1 MKKVILG
8 IVGVIVVLGLAIGVK
23 IYVFP
28 EPTHLD
34 VLSNLELTF
43 EGMEESG
50 KASIKGN
57 DIQYDG
63 DDKEVLDFIASLKYE
78 ISPNKN
84 LSNYDDVEVKVIFD
98 EKARKEANVE
108 LESTSRTY
116 QVRGL
121 EETPEQ
127 KAERVEIID
136 GHEVP
141 RDWELEDEDK
151 KAYIEYLKQLENA
164 EDELVEEKGAYTEW
178 MKGNSKEETKKENK
192 EFLTEDYA
200 NNSTVA
206 FKRANEYGLTSSQ
219 EFKVQPIIKKDKTIG
234 YECIFKGSE

>member
-136 GHEVP
+136 
-141 RDWELEDEDK
+141 EDK

-192 EFLTEDYA
+192 EFLTKDYA

>member
-1 MKKVILG
+1 
-8 IVGVIVVLGLAIGVK
+8 
-23 IYVFP
+23 
-28 EPTHLD
+28 
-34 VLSNLELTF
+34 
-43 EGMEESG
+43 MEESG

-84 LSNYDDVEVKVIFD
+84 LSNYDDVEVQLIFD

-136 GHEVP
+136 EHEVP

-164 EDELVEEKGAYTEW
+164 EDGLVEEKGAYTEW
-178 MKGNSKEETKKENK
+178 MKGNSKEETKKGNK
-192 EFLTEDYA
+192 KFLTKEYA
-200 NNSTVA
+200 NNSSVA
-206 FKRANEYGLTSSQ
+206 FKRANEYGFTSSQ
-219 EFKVQPIIKKDKTIG
+219 EFKVQPIIEKDETIG